1 MSSVPIDM
9 SGFRFKKTKPRT
21 TSSSSDSEK
30 SPQSKPKHVKLSKKH
45 LKQFKNYVHFLCEE
59 CDFKTQYGDDFKKH
73 LDAHNSTP
81 ELDVVKSE
89 AFQKAKSNEE
99 YSILA
104 QRIENTRKYF
114 TKKTK
119 DEENV
124 ESSVEQSQT
133 LC

>member
-73 LDAHNSTP
+73 LEAHNSTP

-89 AFQKAKSNEE
+89 AFQKAKSYEE

-104 QRIENTRKYF
+104 QRIENRRNF
-114 TKKTK
+114 AKKPK
-119 DEENV
+119 DEEDV
-124 ESSVEQSQT
+124 ESSIEESQL